1 MGAFLRKWIRIRQ
14 ISRHRSENFKIYT
27 NSMEWEKEKTTEDKY
42 KCIALWVH
50 MKVFSQKILAKIMWC
65 WKWIYLSKINY
76 YKLHT
81 FPWSFNETPRKA
93 LRISRVRLWP
103 FAVACTTGT
112 FSFSRYTSPGWIF
125 KWSLPNGI
133 NSWGSPAVIIAS
145 LPSRFIKIYGNH
157 TSAINNRNCHNI
169 KTSKSFT

>member
-1 MGAFLRKWIRIRQ
+1 
-14 ISRHRSENFKIYT
+14 
-27 NSMEWEKEKTTEDKY
+27 
-42 KCIALWVH
+42 

-125 KWSLPNGI
+125 KWSLPNGM

-157 TSAINNRNCHNI
+157 TSAIKNTMSQYKDI
-169 KTSKSFT
+169 KIIHIILRVLSNVLFLHFKNTISFSGTITKFFSS